1 MEKKGNTHTEKN
13 KTGTTRISDRKDILR
28 RSYMH
33 VVKKVYIKKKDLQF
47 GRPTRLATV
56 SEGDGEEQH
65 EANRKQDEQ
74 AQAEGQNGVV
84 AEPADEVSYLWRG
97 LLQAAGLLHEP
108 LAQVVHFGGVV
119 VVEALAQRA
128 VGLGSLDPRFGDE
141 VVRLPSGRVWLVNG
155 WVETFGGKRL
165 VGNGWWETFSEKRL
179 CGERFVRNVWWES
192 FVWRTF
198 GGKRLGGGLILR
210 KRVRGTTCFNDKR
223 TKQDTF

>member
-1 MEKKGNTHTEKN
+1 MEKKEMHILIKTKNKHEKN
-13 KTGTTRISDRKDILR
+13 FQQKGYFAQKLFARGYKSL
-28 RSYMH
+28 Y
-33 VVKKVYIKKKDLQF
+33 KKKDLQF

-84 AEPADEVSYLWRG
+84 AEPADEVSYLRRG

-128 VGLGSLDPRFGDE
+128 VGLGSLDPGFGDE

-155 WVETFGGKRL
+155 WVETFGWKRLGANVWWETVGGKRL
-165 VGNGWWETFSEKRL
+165 VGNVWWETFCEKRL
-179 CGERFVRNVWWES
+179 VGNVWGE
-192 FVWRTF
+192 TF
-198 GGKRLGGGLILR
+198 GGRSDFKEKSERNHLL
-210 KRVRGTTCFNDKR
+210 
-223 TKQDTF
+223 